1 MKRTIINILAAVAV
15 LAGLAASAVAPWWAV
30 WFICLPVIYVAALV
44 LIKNN
49 TEWIEYYG

>member
-1 MKRTIINILAAVAV
+1 MKHLKNILASLAV

-30 WFICLPVIYVAALV
+30 WFLCFPAIYAGAVT

-49 TEWIEYYG
+49 TDYIENF